1 MYQRLNTL
9 PVRLLLASAIPL
21 TLFLAV
27 LLVAW
32 LLINHLLEVV
42 AGERRTQERVMHAVN
57 QQQKLDQ
64 MRVEIHT
71 LLLKGIRE
79 PSRELQRLDAEFAD
93 INRGLQQTVQG
104 SPGQGE
110 RLEAILGLERTWLN
124 EVRQFLHDLPPL
136 RDPAGQREIEIQGL
150 APRTK
155 DLMQRLLSEL
165 TTFIQIEEERRVEQ
179 RLLAA
184 AQTRHAVIVFIGAIA
199 LALLL
204 SLFFALH
211 SAWAVT
217 QPLKQLQDS
226 ASELLSGRFRMV
238 PAVGPTEIARLI
250 VRFNHMAL
258 TLSQRVSELQER
270 EERYRT
276 WIGGVAHLLWNTNAA
291 GEVVEDLP
299 GWRAYTGQT
308 FGAIRGLGWL
318 DAFHPEERDAV
329 RRAWRTAVQQRTIF
343 EGEYR
348 LRAADGSYRTFYCR
362 GVPIQDQDGK
372 AREWIGTCTDITARK
387 EEAALRLAKEAA
399 EAASQ
404 AKSEFLARMSHE
416 LRTPLNAVIGMSRML
431 LTQRFGPL
439 NAKQVD
445 YLQDITLA
453 GEHLLALINDVLDLA
468 KVEAG
473 RMEVRAERF
482 APNDEVHAVLSTVRA
497 LAESRNVRVVL
508 RTGIETGT
516 VHTDPARFR
525 QILFNLLSNAIKF
538 TPAGG
543 SVTVTTDWVDQ
554 IAAEAAVATEGQA
567 TALRVS
573 VRDTGPG
580 IPMDQQPVI
589 WEEFRQLKNAAR
601 PEQGTGLGL
610 PLTRHLVRLLGGT
623 IWLESVPGKGSLF
636 AFALPRQSP
645 RTGSSFDLQL
655 DVVSLEGS
663 GRHLPLAASAD
674 RRR

>member
-9 PVRLLLASAIPL
+9 PVRLLLASATPL

-32 LLINHLLEVV
+32 LLISHLLDVV
-42 AGERRTQERVMHAVN
+42 AGERRTQDIVMRALA

-64 MRVEIHT
+64 MRVEIHA
-71 LLLKGIRE
+71 LLLKGARD
-79 PSRELQRLDAEFAD
+79 PSRELDRLHTEFGEL
-93 INRGLQQTVQG
+93 NRRLQQTING
-104 SPGQGE
+104 RGGQQD
-110 RLEAILGLERTWLN
+110 RLESILRLEQSWQK
-124 EVRQFLHDLPPL
+124 EVRQFLHDLPPI

-150 APRTK
+150 APRTN
-155 DLMQRLLSEL
+155 DLMNRLLSEL

-179 RLLAA
+179 RMLAA

-199 LALLL
+199 LAILL

-226 ASELLSGRFRMV
+226 TNELLSGRFHLV

-258 TLSQRVSELQER
+258 TLSQRVSDLQER

-276 WIGGVAHLLWNTNAA
+276 WIGGVAHLLWNTNAE
-291 GEVVEDLP
+291 GQVVEDLP
-299 GWRAYTGQT
+299 AWRTYTGQST
-308 FGAIRGLGWL
+308 AAIRGLGWL
-318 DAFHPEERDAV
+318 EAFHPEERDAV
-329 RRAWRTAVQQRTIF
+329 RRSWRTAVQQKTIF

-348 LRAADGSYRTFYCR
+348 LRAADGSFRSYYVR
-362 GVPIQDQDGK
+362 GVPILGQDGS

-445 YLQDITLA
+445 YLQDVTLA

-473 RMEVRAERF
+473 RMEIRAERF
-482 APNDEVHAVLSTVRA
+482 TPNDEVQGVLSTVRA
-497 LAESRNVRVVL
+497 LAESRNVRVTL
-508 RTGIETGT
+508 RTISGPGT
-516 VHTDPARFR
+516 VFTDPARFR

-538 TPAGG
+538 TPSGG
-543 SVTVTTDWVDQ
+543 NVAVTVEWVDQ
-554 IAAEAAVATEGQA
+554 VAPDAKGVTEAKAN
-567 TALRVS
+567 ALRVA

-580 IPMDQQPVI
+580 IPADQQAVI

-623 IWLESVPGKGSLF
+623 IQLESSVGKGSTF
-636 AFALPRQSP
+636 TFILPRHSP
-645 RTGSSFDLQL
+645 RSGSNFDLQL
-655 DVVSLEGS
+655 DVVSLDGS
-663 GRHLPLAASAD
+663 GRHLPLAAAD
-674 RRR
+674 SRR